1 MIKNFLSEEQSNMID
16 YLIEGKNISDIARI
30 LNKARTTIYKWLEL
44 DQVKAEI
51 ETRKTEIKSQA
62 KSKIA
67 AKVGGCLENIIEI
80 ANTSKD
86 VRTKLAANK
95 YICDQF
101 LGVPGTAKE
110 EKEDIDT
117 KKENPNMN
125 DLLAELEEIKNM
137 KA

>member
-1 MIKNFLSEEQSNMID
+1 MVKNFLTEEQSNMID

-67 AKVGGCLENIIEI
+67 AKVGNCIENIIEI
-80 ANTSKD
+80 ANTCND

-101 LGVPGTAKE
+101 LGTPGTSKE
-110 EKEDIDT
+110 EKEIDT
-117 KKENPNMN
+117 VVDGILNIDDMLKEIRKDN
-125 DLLAELEEIKNM
+125 AQ
-137 KA
+137 

>member
-1 MIKNFLSEEQSNMID
+1 MVKNFLNEEQSNLVD

-30 LNKARTTIYKWLEL
+30 LNKSRSTIYNWIEL

-51 ETRKTEIKSQA
+51 EKRKLEIKTQA

-67 AKVGGCLENIIEI
+67 SRVGGCLENIIEI

-101 LGVPGTAKE
+101 LGTPGTGKE
-110 EKEDIDT
+110 ETETIETNETPD
-117 KKENPNMN
+117 MN
-125 DLLAELEEIKNM
+125 SLLAELEQIKNM

>member
-1 MIKNFLSEEQSNMID
+1 MIKNFLNEDQSNMID

-30 LNKARTTIYKWLEL
+30 LNKSRSTIYHWLEL

-51 ETRKTEIKSQA
+51 EKRKTEIKSQA

-67 AKVGGCLENIIEI
+67 AKVGGCIENIIEI
-80 ANTSKD
+80 ANTCKD

-101 LGVPGTAKE
+101 LGTPGTAKE
-110 EKEDIDT
+110 EQEIDNAVSERFDIDDML
-117 KKENPNMN
+117 KQIEKDNV
-125 DLLAELEEIKNM
+125 L
-137 KA
+137 